1 MGFLPRHYPT
11 GVEFLAL
18 VVDKCPPESFNL
30 QSGAC
35 YVAQDAFYLNPSND
49 QVKVLVAFFTSKLE
63 DTETIIPALKGI
75 LAITRI
81 PTLIP
86 DNVVDICA
94 A

>member
-1 MGFLPRHYPT
+1 MRYILRHHPT

-18 VVDKCPPESFNL
+18 VVGKCPPESFNIH
-30 QSGAC
+30 SGVC
-35 YVAQDAFYLNPSND
+35 YVAEVVFYLRSFND
-49 QVKVLVAFFTSKLE
+49 LVKVLVAFFASKLE

-81 PTLIP
+81 PALTP
-86 DNVVDICA
+86 ENVVDICA